1 MKKIILFVATILL
14 MGVTPL
20 FAQDA
25 ENKLIP
31 TSSVNTKYFELS
43 LLRTSQNPLTKS
55 ISYTLNIKP
64 LIDSTETEILWNTD
78 LSMIVTPHHKRFVS
92 LKKGEVVS
100 VKATVKPK
108 ASGTHDVE
116 VSVIS
121 WQHDTNYTD
130 SSKETITLSKDLVIQ
145 PVSSEYSTS
154 VILIYVAI
162 LIISGVGIFVV
173 IKLVKKGSQKAKKW
187 LTPPY

>member
-43 LLRTSQNPLTKS
+43 FLRTSQNPLTKS

-130 SSKETITLSKDLVIQ
+130 SSKETITLSKNLVIQ

-154 VILIYVAI
+154 VILMYVAI

>member
-154 VILIYVAI
+154 VILIYVAT

>member
-1 MKKIILFVATILL
+1 
-14 MGVTPL
+14 L

-130 SSKETITLSKDLVIQ
+130 SSKETITLSKNLVIQ

-154 VILIYVAI
+154 VILMYVAI
-162 LIISGVGIFVV
+162 LI
-173 IKLVKKGSQKAKKW
+173 
-187 LTPPY
+187 

>member
-1 MKKIILFVATILL
+1 MKNIILFVATILL

-20 FAQDA
+20 FAQDS

-154 VILIYVAI
+154 VILMYVAI

>member
-20 FAQDA
+20 YAQDA

-154 VILIYVAI
+154 VILMYVAI

>member
-154 VILIYVAI
+154 VILMYVAI